1 MDSENARRRFA
12 GIHVA
17 IIMDGNGRWAER
29 RGLARAEGHRAG
41 AEAVER
47 VVRASPSLGVNVLT
61 LYAFSGNNWARPG
74 FEVHRLME
82 LFADF
87 FRAGRSGWRPAGVRL
102 SVIGR
107 RDRLPPPLTEA
118 IEAAERSTRDGKQLH
133 LRIAIDYSGQEVI
146 LEAARLLQHR
156 PARCP
161 EDFGRLMAAA
171 SHACADDPPVDL
183 LIRSGGEQRLSDFLL
198 WELAYAEIWF
208 SEKLWPDFGPGDLAH
223 ALRWF
228 DSRERRYGRL
238 APAHSEEAAVC

>member
-1 MDSENARRRFA
+1 MGSENAGRRLA

-41 AEAVER
+41 AQTVER
-47 VVRASPSLGVNVLT
+47 VVRAAPSLSIDPLT

-87 FRAGRSGWRPAGVRL
+87 FRTGRAEWRRSGVRV

-107 RDRLPPPLTEA
+107 RDRLPPSLTEA
-118 IEAAERSTRDGKQLH
+118 IEAAERSTCAGKRLH

-146 LEAARLLQHR
+146 LEAAHMLQHR
-156 PARCP
+156 PAERP
-161 EDFGRLMAAA
+161 QDFGRLMAAA

-208 SEKLWPDFGPGDLAH
+208 SDKLWPDFGASDLAR
-223 ALRWF
+223 ALRSF
-228 DSRERRYGRL
+228 GARERRYGRL
-238 APAHSEEAAVC
+238 ASSQSEAAVC

>member
-29 RGLARAEGHRAG
+29 RGLSRAEGHRAG

-47 VVRASPSLGVNVLT
+47 VVSAAPALGINVLT
-61 LYAFSGNNWARPG
+61 LYAFSGNNWERPR

-87 FRAGRSGWRPAGVRL
+87 FRTGRSGWRRTGVRL

-118 IEAAERSTRDGKQLH
+118 IEAAEHSTRDGKQLH

-156 PARCP
+156 PAGSP
-161 EDFGRLMAAA
+161 QEFGRLMAAA

-208 SEKLWPDFGPGDLAH
+208 SEKLWPDFGPADLAR
-223 ALRWF
+223 AVRWF
-228 DSRERRYGRL
+228 QARERRYGRL
-238 APAHSEEAAVC
+238 APAPSEEAAVC